1 MNILRSKLSTYII
14 PIIIIVI
21 YFCLCLATINDFGV
35 TWDFT
40 DRINA
45 GLWHLR
51 LPLTVKNYTML
62 SWGPF
67 SSIPSVVTYLIFFK
81 FSHLFSFDA
90 AYNLFS
96 IIMGTVG
103 IAVIYLF
110 AKKLFGSLIALFSA
124 LTLALTP
131 RYFGH
136 LHSNMKDIP
145 QAVFFTASLYFCYRL
160 IEKPDLKKLFLATVS
175 FAVAFNTKFNVL
187 FVLPIGF
194 AWWFFRR
201 KIQHRIPLS
210 RHFFLLYLIL
220 APLVSYL
227 LWSLF
232 WLNPWERLLD
242 LISSSVTTTTAMPV
256 LYFGNL
262 YMSGQNIPWHYP
274 YGMLLAITPAPI
286 IFFFLIGLFIL
297 LKKMPENSNYLF
309 LFLWFVIPL
318 LRFFKPGMIVIDDIR
333 HFMEVI
339 FPFSI
344 IAGVGF
350 THFLKKISHMFHHVS
365 FIFSCVYICY
375 LILQVS
381 SVHPYQTSYFSE
393 WLGGIKGAQGKFDI
407 EFWAGSYKQAMQYL
421 NQNARNNAKITVA
434 MAPDIAK
441 LYLRP
446 DLSDTVNENNLTK
459 ANSQIY
465 NESDYTVIL
474 NRESFFNWYNIYPY
488 LKSNKP
494 VYSLIIREVPLV
506 YIFQNNR
513 NENNVINKPK

>member
-1 MNILRSKLSTYII
+1 
-14 PIIIIVI
+14 
-21 YFCLCLATINDFGV
+21 
-35 TWDFT
+35 
-40 DRINA
+40 
-45 GLWHLR
+45 
-51 LPLTVKNYTML
+51 ML
-62 SWGPF
+62 SWGPL
-67 SSIPSVVTYLIFFK
+67 SSIPSTVTYLIFYK
-81 FSHLFSFDA
+81 FLHLFSFDA

-96 IIMGTVG
+96 IIIGTVG

-110 AKKLFGSLIALFSA
+110 AKKLFGSLVALFSA

-136 LHSNMKDIP
+136 LHNNMKDIP
-145 QAVFFTASLYFCYRL
+145 QAVFFTLSLYFCWRL
-160 IEKPDLKKLFLATVS
+160 IEKPDLKKLFLATIS
-175 FAVAFNTKFNVL
+175 FAVAFNTKFNAL
-187 FVLPIGF
+187 FVLPIGL

-201 KIQHRIPLS
+201 KIQHRTSLS

-220 APLVSYL
+220 APLLSYL

-232 WLNPWERLLD
+232 WSNPWERLID
-242 LISSSVTTTTAMPV
+242 LVSSAVTTTTAMPV
-256 LYFGNL
+256 LYYGNL

-274 YGMLLAITPAPI
+274 YGMLLAVTPVPI
-286 IFFFLIGLFIL
+286 IFFFLIGLYVL

-309 LFLWFVIPL
+309 LFLWLVIPL
-318 LRFFKPGMIVIDDIR
+318 LRFLKPGMIVIDDIR

-350 THFLKKISHMFHHVS
+350 GYFLERINRAFHIHHLPLL
-365 FIFSCVYICY
+365 FSGVYFCY
-375 LILQVS
+375 LIFQVF

-407 EFWAGSYKQAMQYL
+407 EFWASAYKKAMPFL
-421 NQNARNNAKITVA
+421 NQNARPNAKIIVA

-441 LYLRP
+441 LYLRD
-446 DLSDTVNENNLTK
+446 DLAATVNNDNLTK
-459 ANSQIY
+459 TNDIIY
-465 NESDYTVIL
+465 RQSDYTVIL

-494 VYSLIIREVPLV
+494 VYSLTSREVPLV
-506 YIFQNNR
+506 YIFQNNSS
-513 NENNVINKPK
+513 ENSVINKPKK